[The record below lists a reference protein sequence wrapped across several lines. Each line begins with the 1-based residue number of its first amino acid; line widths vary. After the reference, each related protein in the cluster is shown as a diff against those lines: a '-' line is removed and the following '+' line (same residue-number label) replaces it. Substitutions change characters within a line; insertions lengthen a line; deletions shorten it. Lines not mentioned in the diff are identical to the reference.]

1 MHDRPSKNF
10 PHTSFDQHAKFGV
23 SDINSNLK
31 IYFCEVP
38 KVWGTLGPV
47 PLEWGMADPL
57 EIQYFP
63 TLLFLKKLLA
73 YFYGHGVVPVINFF
87 VCIRQLYSS

>member
-1 MHDRPSKNF
+1 MIDPLKIFLTPRLISMQN
-10 PHTSFDQHAKFGV
+10 SVV